1 MKNAPL
7 FPPSTAVPKKW
18 VWHYATLL
26 KVRSM
31 LLREREG
38 LEQSMQASLD
48 SGGAR
53 DPAATQSAPDDD
65 LWLTMI
71 RIEELELREVELA
84 LNRILDGRYGICENT
99 GKPIEAV
106 RLGGIPWTRFSHDA
120 AVKMTGNK
128 SCA

>member
-1 MKNAPL
+1 
-7 FPPSTAVPKKW
+7 
-18 VWHYATLL
+18 
-26 KVRSM
+26 M

-106 RLGGIPWTRFSHDA
+106 RLGAIPWTRFSHDA